1 MVPLA
6 HSIGVLRI
14 MVEGILE
21 GSAMGCPKHAFIPV
35 GVYFS
40 IFGRHLAPPRASYIA
55 LIVLPTFLCLV
66 SPRVTSLCVET
77 AVAKCVSMETSRIW
91 AMITSH
97 SLVTSLFYDVT
108 HPILLFPTEVYMG
121 TPSSG
126 ALLRELWACT
136 FVAFLKTQCPKAWST
151 DTSASTSIQPAEVL
165 SSPQTTED
173 TCP

>member
-1 MVPLA
+1 
-6 HSIGVLRI
+6 
-14 MVEGILE
+14 
-21 GSAMGCPKHAFIPV
+21 MGCPKHAFIPV
-35 GVYFS
+35 RVYFS

-126 ALLRELWACT
+126 ALLRELWDQVLAEKPPRPDVEAITRCNQLLRRP
-136 FVAFLKTQCPKAWST
+136 FPPFHDQAFHSETSNIASYLSRRRIERLIQEEST
-151 DTSASTSIQPAEVL
+151 PVTP
-165 SSPQTTED
+165 
-173 TCP
+173 